1 MIQLTFLGTGTSTG
15 IPLIGCKCTTCT
27 SDDPRDKRLRSSVL
41 ITTSNLKLL
50 IDAGPDLRQQLLKHP
65 PTSLDGILITHEHY
79 DHVGGLD
86 DIRPMGNVVVYAEKN
101 VIDSIRRTMPYCF
114 AEKRYPGVPSIQLSP
129 INTQAFTIN
138 TTAIQPI
145 RAMHHRLPVLGFRIG
160 NTAYLT
166 DVKTLPEESIESLR
180 GLHTLVVNA
189 LRTETHI
196 AHLNLEEALDLS
208 QKIGAQQTF
217 FTHFS
222 HDIGKHE
229 IVSLNLPENFFMAYD
244 GLTIHTE

>member
-15 IPLIGCKCTTCT
+15 IPLIGCNCPTCT
-27 SDDPRDKRLRSSVL
+27 SNDPKDKRLRSSVL
-41 ITTSNLKLL
+41 ISTPQLRVL
-50 IDAGPDLRQQLLKHP
+50 IDAGPDLRQQLLRQAP
-65 PTSLDGILITHEHY
+65 GSLDGILLTHEHY

-86 DIRPMGNVVVYAEKN
+86 DVRPLGNITVYAEQN

-114 AEKRYPGVPSIQLSP
+114 SANPYPGVPNIHLRP
-129 INTQAFTIN
+129 ITTTDFCIN
-138 TTAIQPI
+138 NQVIIPV
-145 RAMHHRLPVLGFRIG
+145 RVMHHRLPILGFRIG

-166 DVKTLPEESIESLR
+166 DVKTVPEESIAKLK
-180 GLHTLVVNA
+180 GLDTLVVNA
-189 LRTETHI
+189 LRTEPHI
-196 AHLNLEEALDLS
+196 AHLSIREAIDLA
-208 QKIGAQQTF
+208 QKIDARQTF

-229 IVSLNLPENFFMAYD
+229 IVSLNLPENFFLAYD